1 MGRGGGRVFFDEQA
15 GKRRE
20 DRAAAEGVGEGAES
34 FRGGG
39 IVEDAEGFA
48 LLFGDRD
55 HRAVH
60 ERDGGAGDAQE
71 RAAFLVGEICAPRLH
86 GVGGGEPDTFA

>member
-1 MGRGGGRVFFDEQA
+1 MMSRRGSA
-15 GKRRE
+15 GKIAPRRK
-20 DRAAAEGVGEGAES
+20 ASAEGAES

-71 RAAFLVGEICAPRLH
+71 RAAFLVARYAPHACMGSAAGSQTHSPEGCREL
-86 GVGGGEPDTFA
+86 GG